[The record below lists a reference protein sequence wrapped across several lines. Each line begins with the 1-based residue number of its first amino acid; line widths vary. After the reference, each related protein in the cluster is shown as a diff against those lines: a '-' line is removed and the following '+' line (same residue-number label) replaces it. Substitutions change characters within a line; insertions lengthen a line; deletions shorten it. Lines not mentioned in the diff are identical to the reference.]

1 MRIYVNGTLTPP
13 AGGFA
18 NPMTA
23 IGDLIA
29 GKAGG
34 APDRLAAGSAG
45 YIMRVV
51 SGQPAW
57 REISAAGLAAAR
69 PDAAAAREGQTYWST
84 DAAAG
89 AQLSICVHKGGAT
102 YAWELLA
109 YGAPGLPVAT
119 GAGEVP
125 VSTGAGATY
134 AASPFSDEV
143 GTVLAAFLGGTAG
156 QTVIGDGAGDVGT
169 TSAPVSALL
178 AASTTAGMLS
188 ALGLASVPPVALG
201 AAYNAG
207 SSATAYLDVAGTPPA
222 APLGGPGETLVY
234 LFLPVGM
241 PSDARIMVQHMDSGS
256 VARGWEIRYGDNG
269 GDRGLL
275 SMLLYG
281 MNGSGVF
288 ELPGASFN
296 GALNVPHVLAI
307 TITGA
312 GVPRYSWDGGAVA
325 VLPALS
331 GTYVPPISGD
341 PFTIGSRSGGNYPA
355 DKAQIVQFRAYST
368 VLSDADLVA
377 VAATRTSFRLADP
390 SAGTLTTDISASNAS
405 GFGSVLDR
413 ANSSRRWRVN
423 GELKAQ
429 EQP

>member
-1 MRIYVNGTLTPP
+1 MSGGLTPGP
-13 AGGFA
+13 SGGSGMTAPSGTGIVEVASGVATTPARAGGIVVLA
-18 NPMTA
+18 A
-23 IGDLIA
+23 LDAVLGGD
-29 GKAGG
+29 
-34 APDRLAAGSAG
+34 PAGSA
-45 YIMRVV
+45 I
-51 SGQPAW
+51 
-57 REISAAGLAAAR
+57 ISDG
-69 PDAAAAREGQTYWST
+69 
-84 DAAAG
+84 
-89 AQLSICVHKGGAT
+89 GGAT
-102 YAWELLA
+102 
-109 YGAPGLPVAT
+109 
-119 GAGEVP
+119 
-125 VSTGAGATY
+125 
-134 AASPFSDEV
+134 
-143 GTVLAAFLGGTAG
+143 TV
-156 QTVIGDGAGDVGT
+156 

-188 ALGLASVPPVALG
+188 ALGLPAAPPISLG

-275 SMLLYG
+275 SLLLFG
-281 MNGSGVF
+281 MNGGGVF
-288 ELPGASFN
+288 ELPGATFN

-312 GVPRYSWDGGAVA
+312 GVPRYSWDG
-325 VLPALS
+325 VLQTPLSALS
-331 GTYVPPISGD
+331 GTYVPTIAGD

-355 DKAQIVQFRAYST
+355 DKAQIIQLRAYST

-390 SAGTLTTDISASNAS
+390 AAGTLTTDISASNAS

-413 ANSSRRWRVN
+413 ANSSRRWRIN

-429 EQP
+429 EQL

>member
-1 MRIYVNGTLTPP
+1 VISVGGVVIIGGNG
-13 AGGFA
+13 
-18 NPMTA
+18 
-23 IGDLIA
+23 
-29 GKAGG
+29 GG
-34 APDRLAAGSAG
+34 A
-45 YIMRVV
+45 
-51 SGQPAW
+51 
-57 REISAAGLAAAR
+57 
-69 PDAAAAREGQTYWST
+69 
-84 DAAAG
+84 
-89 AQLSICVHKGGAT
+89 
-102 YAWELLA
+102 
-109 YGAPGLPVAT
+109 GLPAAT

-125 VSTGAGATY
+125 VSTGAGTTY
-134 AASPFSDEV
+134 AASPISDEI
-143 GTVLAAFLGGTAG
+143 GGVLAQFLGGTAG
-156 QTVIGDGAGDVGT
+156 QTVIGDGAGDVT
-169 TSAPVSALL
+169 MTSADVSALL
-178 AASTTAGMLS
+178 ASADAAAARS
-188 ALGLASVPPVALG
+188 ALGLASIPPVALG

-275 SMLLYG
+275 SLLLFG
-281 MNGSGVF
+281 MNGGGVF
-288 ELPGASFN
+288 ELPGATFN

-312 GVPRYSWDGGAVA
+312 GVPRYSWDG
-325 VLPALS
+325 VLQTPLSALS
-331 GTYVPPISGD
+331 GTYVPTIAGD

-355 DKAQIVQFRAYST
+355 DKAQIIQLRAYST

-390 SAGTLTTDISASNAS
+390 AAGTLTTDISASNAS

-413 ANSSRRWRVN
+413 ANTARRWRVN
-423 GELKAQ
+423 GELKAH
-429 EQP
+429 EQL

>member
-1 MRIYVNGTLTPP
+1 MSIYVDGVLKPP
-13 AGGFA
+13 ADAGSLDGIPADLQPAGAGQNGYVVTYVNATGDLELQPGGGGMT

-23 IGDLIA
+23 VGDIIA
-29 GKAGG
+29 GSAPIVGG
-34 APDRLAAGSAG
+34 LATPARLAAGSAG
-45 YIMRVV
+45 YILRVAGGTPV
-51 SGQPAW
+51 W
-57 REISAAGLAAAR
+57 RELFDPGLLAAR
-69 PDAAAAREGQTYWST
+69 PAAAAAREGQWYWATNAAAGLELSLCTHQGGGTYAWVT
-84 DAAAG
+84 VPYGVTATGVALVQAADAAA
-89 AQLSICVHKGGAT
+89 ARA
-102 YAWELLA
+102 
-109 YGAPGLPVAT
+109 
-119 GAGEVP
+119 
-125 VSTGAGATY
+125 
-134 AASPFSDEV
+134 
-143 GTVLAAFLGGTAG
+143 
-156 QTVIGDGAGDVGT
+156 
-169 TSAPVSALL
+169 
-178 AASTTAGMLS
+178 

-275 SMLLYG
+275 SLLLYG

-288 ELPGASFN
+288 ELTGATFN

-405 GFGSVLDR
+405 GFGSVLDS
-413 ANSSRRWRVN
+413 ANTARRWRIN

-429 EQP
+429 EQL